1 MKKFFV
7 FLLAAAML
15 LSLAACGSKPADT
28 SSAAPAETTVSA
40 GASADAA
47 APAGSAASS
56 ETKSGDKGTG
66 PAAIE
71 TSVATISVP
80 EGVDY
85 EVSDWYPLEDG
96 TPGGSYSFYLGK
108 GDTNGGC
115 LTFSSTRVVKS
126 LDDAAGECIRVCDY
140 DSSGTNSRGD
150 KVSYNGLDYLPVTVT
165 RAGVTKNFL
174 VAYFQST
181 DGKDIYVELNKTLI
195 SSLDDETAAAILN
208 GVSIKK

>member
-1 MKKFFV
+1 MALCA
-7 FLLAAAML
+7 LLLL